1 MRYHARVD
9 RISAAGPNYV
19 KGIIICT
26 ILGMLVVIGGVVGAK
41 GAPQEAAAAAVGL
54 ATGVLPYILYKLG
67 YCQKALENQRKII
80 KLLEKVE

>member
-1 MRYHARVD
+1 MYV
-9 RISAAGPNYV
+9 IS
-19 KGIIICT
+19 IICT
-26 ILGMLVVIGGVVGAK
+26 ILGMLVVIGGVAGAK

-54 ATGVLPYILYKLG
+54 AIGVLPYILYKLG